1 MCFDSEGHGFWLQWQ
16 VASLTPGKLGGMNCP
31 VVSERTADVDASLGV
46 SSITLGNFLKTKTTF
61 YDRV

>member
-1 MCFDSEGHGFWLQWQ
+1 MLRSRGTRVQ
-16 VASLTPGKLGGMNCP
+16 VASLTPGKLGGMNSL
-31 VVSERTADVDASLGV
+31 VSERTTDVDPSLGV